1 MVLARYLFFNTRAM
15 GTQCECNKK
24 QTSHVKGFPA
34 VLSFSRLVEK
44 EPSSQHIAGP
54 VPGYCSDD
62 GQNLFAI
69 ELFFT
74 SFLMSM

>member
-1 MVLARYLFFNTRAM
+1 MVLAKYLFFNARAM

-24 QTSHVKGFPA
+24 QMSQVKGFPS

-54 VPGYCSDD
+54 CSWI
-62 GQNLFAI
+62 L
-69 ELFFT
+69 L
-74 SFLMSM
+74 